1 MKTMILVGIIIIVI
15 IIAFKL
21 GSTSG
26 KVVESVSSQGGMRVK
41 YSKLLENILA
51 GHKDSRIFVE
61 TRTYIKAGVSNYGG
75 TTLFHIQQSTN
86 NKVIIQYEVKN
97 NPAIPPFLLE
107 WIFPDDMDQDEMII
121 VMMNDL
127 QKKMMSFQG

>member
-1 MKTMILVGIIIIVI
+1 MILVVIIIIIVI
-15 IIAFKL
+15 ILAFKM

-26 KVVESVSSQGGMRVK
+26 KVVGSVSSQGGMRVK

-51 GHKDSRIFVE
+51 GHNDSRIFVE
-61 TRTYIKAGVSNYGG
+61 TRTYIRAGVSNYGG

-97 NPAIPPFLLE
+97 NPAIPPFQLE
-107 WIFPDDMDQDEMII
+107 WIFPDDMDQDEMMV
-121 VMMNDL
+121 VMANDL
-127 QKKMMSFQG
+127 QKKMMSFRG

>member
-1 MKTMILVGIIIIVI
+1 MVWFLVVVVIVVL
-15 IIAFKL
+15 AFKL
-21 GSTSG
+21 GATSG
-26 KVVESVSSQGGMRVK
+26 KVVDSVNSHGGMRVK

-51 GHKDSRIFVE
+51 GHKDSQIYAE

-97 NPAIPPFLLE
+97 NPAVPSFQLE
-107 WIFPDDMDQDEMII
+107 WTFPDDMNQDEMML

-127 QKKMMSFQG
+127 QKKMMSVLG